1 MKMSSFAP
9 HKYVPI
15 PEWAQKRA
23 FFAILFAFTALCAC
37 AAQEHKEMENL
48 YRQLG
53 DTPSDK
59 LYKTGRGFLEEN
71 KLDEAMVCFSIVGN
85 RYSPNMTDEE
95 KRLCAYS
102 LNNAGGI
109 SQLRSNYSIAFS
121 YFKKAIQIADE
132 PIYQAYNNI
141 AGIYLFYNDYKNARQ
156 YLTQAF
162 DISLEQ
168 KNWESLSNSLQNLI
182 FLGWKMDSLASLQ
195 PQIERYRSVDSIPP
209 SLSGYTIGIADGT
222 IAASKGQYREAIR
235 IFSGVINADSTILSA
250 NHFVYNTPLYIAK
263 CYMALKDYPLAMQ
276 YLKTVEEEIR
286 RIDDYY
292 MLMYVYNLQIECCQ
306 QDGNAEGARKA
317 KYDLLN
323 LKDSINTVE
332 ELEKIKNIEF
342 FDEVDKYEKQVVEL
356 SHQKNTRTRVAI
368 ISCLALLVVA
378 LLFIVAVIQ
387 NRRLRESNKELYRKT
402 DELVRQADSEK
413 LQRTAYKKKIDGFIE
428 KIASLQGTIN
438 TLRSASLPASSTP
451 IAEEPTTAPAA
462 SSPLPDDQS
471 AIVERI
477 YQQLD
482 DVDFICQPDLTV
494 ERLAQAIGIHD
505 RYVSQVINE
514 STNKN
519 FNTLLNEYRIR
530 EACKRL
536 TDFDTYGQMT
546 NETIAEGLGY
556 KSRSHFI
563 RTFKKMTGLTPSQY
577 QKIAR
582 EEQQ

>member
-53 DTPSDK
+53 DTPSDE

-263 CYMALKDYPLAMQ
+263 CYMALKAYPLAMQ

-286 RIDDYY
+286 RINDYY

-378 LLFIVAVIQ
+378 LLFIVAIIQ

-438 TLRSASLPASSTP
+438 TLRSASLPAFSTP

-482 DVDFICQPDLTV
+482 EVDFICQPDLTV

>member
-23 FFAILFAFTALCAC
+23 FFAILFAFTALCVC

-53 DTPSDK
+53 DTPSDE

-235 IFSGVINADSTILSA
+235 IFSGIINADSTILSA

-438 TLRSASLPASSTP
+438 TLRSASLPASSTL

>member
-53 DTPSDK
+53 DTPSDE

-235 IFSGVINADSTILSA
+235 IFSGVINTDSTILSA

-276 YLKTVEEEIR
+276 YLKTVEEEMR

-378 LLFIVAVIQ
+378 LLFIVAIIQ

-438 TLRSASLPASSTP
+438 TLCSASLPASSTP

>member
-53 DTPSDK
+53 DTPSDE

-235 IFSGVINADSTILSA
+235 IFSGIINADSTILSA

-276 YLKTVEEEIR
+276 YLKTVEEEMR

-438 TLRSASLPASSTP
+438 TLRSASLPASSTL

>member
-23 FFAILFAFTALCAC
+23 FFAILLAFTALCTC

-53 DTPSDK
+53 DTPSDE

-276 YLKTVEEEIR
+276 YLKTVEEEMR

-378 LLFIVAVIQ
+378 LLFIVAIIQ

-505 RYVSQVINE
+505 RYVSPVINE